1 MIVYEFK
8 IKAKQ
13 HQYQAI
19 DDAIRVGQFI
29 QNKCLR
35 YWMDNKGVNKYD
47 LNKQCSVL
55 AKEFDF
61 ADKLNS
67 MARQSSAERSWS
79 AISRFFDN
87 CKKKVKGKKGYPK
100 FKKNC
105 RSVEY
110 KTTGWKLDE
119 ASNRKAITITDKTGI
134 GRLKLKGT
142 HDLCFYPLNQIKRVR
157 LVKRADGYY
166 CQFGISIDVKIDT
179 DPTNSTIGLDVGLKE
194 FYTDSNGH
202 KEPNPRFYRQGEKKL
217 KRLQKKVSKKFKKSQ
232 PQSNNY
238 KKAKQKL
245 AIAHLKVS
253 RQRKDHAVKLA
264 RCVVLSN
271 DVIAYEDL
279 RVSNMVKNHKLAK
292 SINDAGWYQ
301 FRVWLEYF
309 GQKFDKITVAVPP
322 QYTSQNCSNCGQKVQ
337 KTLSTRTHKCFHCGY
352 IADRDENAAIN
363 ILKKGLSTVGHT
375 GTNAWGET
383 TSTLVEAIQLEQVDL
398 LNQESLH
405 RNSQGVSTL
414 SII

>member
-1 MIVYEFK
+1 MLVYEFK
-8 IKAKQ
+8 IKAKP

-19 DDAIRVGQFI
+19 DEAIRIGQFI

-35 YWMDNKGVNKYD
+35 YWIDNKGVNKYD
-47 LNKQCSVL
+47 INKQCAIL
-55 AKEFDF
+55 AKDFDF
-61 ADKLNS
+61 ANKLNS
-67 MARQSSAERSWS
+67 MARQSSAERAWS
-79 AISRFFDN
+79 AISRFYDN

-100 FKKNC
+100 FKKNS

-134 GRLKLKGT
+134 GRLKLIGT
-142 HDLCFYPLNQIKRVR
+142 HDLCFYSLDQIKRVR

-166 CQFGISIDVKIDT
+166 CQFGISIDVKIESDV
-179 DPTNSTIGLDVGLKE
+179 TNSTIGLDVGLKE

-202 KEPNPRFYRQGEKKL
+202 KEPNPRFYRQGEEKL
-217 KRLQKKVSKKFKKSQ
+217 KRLQKKVNRKFKKGPALSLSKGQ

-245 AIAHLKVS
+245 AKAHLRVS
-253 RQRKDHAVKLA
+253 RQRKEHAKRLA

-271 DVIAYEDL
+271 DVVAYEDL
-279 RVSNMVKNHKLAK
+279 KVRNLVKNHKLAK

-309 GQKFDKITVAVPP
+309 GRKFGKITVAVAP
-322 QYTSQNCSNCGQKVQ
+322 QYTSQDCSQCGKKVE
-337 KTLSTRTHKCFHCGY
+337 KTLSTRTHECPHCGY
-352 IADRDENAAIN
+352 VADRDENAAIN
-363 ILKKGLSTVGHT
+363 ILNRALSTVGHI
-375 GTNAWGET
+375 GTNAWGES
-383 TSTLVEAIQLEQVDL
+383 TSTLVEAIQLEQVNSV
-398 LNQESLH
+398 NQESPSL
-405 RNSQGVSTL
+405 
-414 SII
+414 

>member
-13 HQYQAI
+13 NQYQAI

-79 AISRFFDN
+79 AISCFFDN

-179 DPTNSTIGLDVGLKE
+179 EPTNSTIGLDVGLKE

-202 KEPNPRFYRQGEKKL
+202 KEPNPRFSRQGEKKL
-217 KRLQKKVSKKFKKSQ
+217 KRLQKKVSKKFKKGQ

-337 KTLSTRTHKCFHCGY
+337 K
-352 IADRDENAAIN
+352 N
-363 ILKKGLSTVGHT
+363 
-375 GTNAWGET
+375 
-383 TSTLVEAIQLEQVDL
+383 
-398 LNQESLH
+398 SLD
-405 RNSQGVSTL
+405 SYS
-414 SII
+414 

>member
-1 MIVYEFK
+1 MLVYEFK
-8 IKAKQ
+8 IKAKP

-19 DDAIRVGQFI
+19 DEAIRIGQFI

-35 YWMDNKGVNKYD
+35 YWIDNKGVNKYD
-47 LNKQCSVL
+47 INKQCAIL
-55 AKEFDF
+55 AKDFDF
-61 ADKLNS
+61 ANKLNS
-67 MARQSSAERSWS
+67 MARQSSAERAWS
-79 AISRFFDN
+79 AISRFYDN

-100 FKKNC
+100 FKKNS

-134 GRLKLKGT
+134 GRLKLIGT
-142 HDLCFYPLNQIKRVR
+142 HDLCFYSLDQIKRVR

-166 CQFGISIDVKIDT
+166 CQFGISIDVKIESDV
-179 DPTNSTIGLDVGLKE
+179 TNSTIGLDVGLKE

-202 KEPNPRFYRQGEKKL
+202 KEPNPRFYRQGEEKL
-217 KRLQKKVSKKFKKSQ
+217 KRLQKKVNRKFKKGPALSLSKGQ

-245 AIAHLKVS
+245 AKAHLRVS
-253 RQRKDHAVKLA
+253 RQRKEHAKRLA

-271 DVIAYEDL
+271 DVVAYEDL
-279 RVSNMVKNHKLAK
+279 KVRNLVKNHKLAK

-309 GQKFDKITVAVPP
+309 GRKFGKITVAVAP
-322 QYTSQNCSNCGQKVQ
+322 QYTSQDCSQCGKKVE
-337 KTLSTRTHKCFHCGY
+337 KTLSTRTHECPHCGY
-352 IADRDENAAIN
+352 VADRDENAAIN
-363 ILKKGLSTVGHT
+363 ILNRALSTVGHI
-375 GTNAWGET
+375 GCD
-383 TSTLVEAIQLEQVDL
+383 SF
-398 LNQESLH
+398 S
-405 RNSQGVSTL
+405 RNHE
-414 SII
+414 IMED

>member
-1 MIVYEFK
+1 MLVYEFK
-8 IKAKQ
+8 IKAKP

-19 DDAIRVGQFI
+19 DEAIRIGQFI

-35 YWMDNKGVNKYD
+35 YWIDNKGVNKYD
-47 LNKQCSVL
+47 INKQCAIL
-55 AKEFDF
+55 AKDF
-61 ADKLNS
+61 YFANKLNS
-67 MARQSSAERSWS
+67 MARQSSAERAWS
-79 AISRFFDN
+79 AISRFYDN

-100 FKKNC
+100 FKKNS

-134 GRLKLKGT
+134 GRLKLIGT
-142 HDLCFYPLNQIKRVR
+142 HDLCFYSLDQIKRVR

-166 CQFGISIDVKIDT
+166 CQFGISIDVKIESDV
-179 DPTNSTIGLDVGLKE
+179 TNSTIGLDVGLKE

-202 KEPNPRFYRQGEKKL
+202 KEPNPRFYRQGEEKL
-217 KRLQKKVSKKFKKSQ
+217 KRLQKKVNRKFKKGPALSLSKGQ

-245 AIAHLKVS
+245 AKAHLRVS
-253 RQRKDHAVKLA
+253 RQRKEHAKRLA

-271 DVIAYEDL
+271 DVVAYEDL
-279 RVSNMVKNHKLAK
+279 KVRNLVKNHKLAK

-309 GQKFDKITVAVPP
+309 GRKFGKITVAVAP
-322 QYTSQNCSNCGQKVQ
+322 QYTSQDCSQCGKKVE
-337 KTLSTRTHKCFHCGY
+337 KTLSTRTHECPHCGY
-352 IADRDENAAIN
+352 VADRDENAAIN
-363 ILKKGLSTVGHT
+363 ILNRALSTVGHI
-375 GTNAWGET
+375 GTNAWGES
-383 TSTLVEAIQLEQVDL
+383 TSTLVEAIQLEQVNSV
-398 LNQESLH
+398 NQESASL
-405 RNSQGVSTL
+405 
-414 SII
+414 